1 MDYSEDNIVFSAK
14 EGNREAFDVLVRKYA
29 KEVYNL
35 CYRLSGNTTDAEDL
49 SQNVLLKA
57 LQSIQDFQQKS
68 SFSTWLHQ
76 IAVNLWIDTLRKR
89 KIVNFISIDETI
101 KLRDGELKREFIDSG
116 LIAEQ
121 NMENKELEKIIKKS
135 LDVLTPDQKIAIVLK
150 YIEGKSLEEIAK
162 ICNCP
167 IGTISARLTRGI
179 KEMNKHLKPYIEPKQ

>member
-1 MDYSEDNIVFSAK
+1 MDYSEDKIILSAK
-14 EGNREAFDVLVRKYA
+14 QGNKESFDILVRKYA

-57 LQSIQDFQQKS
+57 LQSIKDFQQKS

-76 IAVNLWIDTLRKR
+76 IAVNLWIDISRKR
-89 KIVNFISIDETI
+89 KVLNFTSIDETI
-101 KLRDGELKREFIDSG
+101 KLDGGEFQREFADSG